1 MAASKPTKNH
11 LGEYGHT
18 SSVASFLFHEVR
30 TKKSYISTQTL
41 FGAAA
46 WKTVKGKHGI
56 TNRNITSTVKFLPAH
71 SESRESCHVPL
82 RIELY
87 DQ

>member
-18 SSVASFLFHEVR
+18 SFVAIFFFQQVR

-41 FGAAA
+41 FGAAV

-56 TNRNITSTVKFLPAH
+56 TSRNSTSTVKFLPAH